1 MTDTTIID
9 QEKLDQKS
17 SPSGLIKTLIIVGA
31 IFGIHPFAIIISFP
45 LYFSGV
51 TMLWVNKKPPKKSK
65 LKWTIYP
72 ILGILSVWA
81 IIVSILTFYEYIL

>member
-1 MTDTTIID
+1 MKDTTIID
-9 QEKLDQKS
+9 QEKLDQKY
-17 SPSGLIKTLIIVGA
+17 SPSVFIKTLIIVGA

-51 TMLWVNKKPPKKSK
+51 IMLWVDKKIPRKSK

-72 ILGILSVWA
+72 ILGIISFWA
-81 IIVSILTFYEYIL
+81 IIVNILNFYE